1 MIVAARFLFL
11 VAVIAMTACG
21 GGSGSAADS
30 QSSGGTAIPGA
41 LSRYSESSPLV
52 DNSDASAYKV
62 LLMGNSHASGLT
74 PVLSELLAFG
84 QPDKT
89 IDVRLASTG
98 GFLDERV
105 NDGFSEQDLE
115 SEPWTHVILQGQRY
129 STTGLNSYPTDAAE
143 YWVRGSKLQ
152 GATPIMF
159 PEHPREGNGW
169 EGQTLWDLHKGI
181 AVRENTC
188 VAPVGL
194 VWDEVIFRAPSLA
207 LHLPDGNHASDKGLL
222 LTALVFY
229 PIVTGQP
236 VESLPE
242 LSSFGIDAATEQIM
256 KESVS
261 SLLFTYS
268 PCSP

>member
-1 MIVAARFLFL
+1 
-11 VAVIAMTACG
+11 
-21 GGSGSAADS
+21 
-30 QSSGGTAIPGA
+30 
-41 LSRYSESSPLV
+41 
-52 DNSDASAYKV
+52 
-62 LLMGNSHASGLT
+62 MGNSHASGLY
-74 PVLSELLAFG
+74 PVLADLLAFG
-84 QPDKT
+84 QPDKP
-89 IDVRLASTG
+89 IDVQLSSNH

-129 STTGLNSYPTDAAE
+129 STTGVNSYPTDTAE

-152 GATPIMF
+152 GGTPIMF
-159 PEHPREGNGW
+159 PEHPREGNNW
-169 EGQTLWDLHKGI
+169 EGRTLWDLHQGI

-194 VWDEVIFRAPSLA
+194 VWDEVTFRAPSLE
-207 LHLPDGNHASDKGLL
+207 LHLPDGNHASDTGLL

-229 PIVTGQP
+229 PIITGQP

-256 KESVS
+256 KESAS
-261 SLLFTYS
+261 SLLFVYS
-268 PCSP
+268 PCDP